1 MAARELQASFEELAD
16 VAREKIGSRR
26 YMLGI
31 VGAPGAGKSTLAN
44 YLTNELGTS
53 AALVPMDGF
62 HLANSVLEA
71 LGRRNRKGAPDTFD
85 AAGYVALLRR
95 LREDASDIVYAPAF
109 DREIEESIGSALPID
124 PRVPLII
131 TEGNYLLLEE
141 HPWNAIPELLDEIW
155 YLTPDDSIRQERLI
169 DRHIAFG
176 KEPAAAREWALGTDE
191 NNARV
196 IHASSPRA
204 DVLVTITSAELPT

>member
-95 LREDASDIVYAPAF
+95 LREDASDIVYAPTF

>member
-1 MAARELQASFEELAD
+1 MAARELQASFEELAE

-95 LREDASDIVYAPAF
+95 LREDASDIVYAPTF

>member
-1 MAARELQASFEELAD
+1 MATRELQASFEELAD
-16 VAREKIGSRR
+16 VARKKIGSRR

-95 LREDASDIVYAPAF
+95 LREDASDIVYAPTF